1 MRPSRRNDQTISST
15 KALTCLR
22 SLLLFGTAMLAAA
35 LFILLGPSVSE
46 ARAQAFVDVNQ
57 TDWFYSPVEALATQG
72 VIGGYPDGSFR
83 PYAPVTR
90 AQFASM
96 MAALLDLTPVYNAA
110 FIDVLPGDWFAGAV
124 GALYE
129 AGLVQGSAN
138 GVFAPEAELSRQQAA
153 TLVMRA
159 YAAGR
164 GVKTEPGAEA
174 STEAGPQAGA
184 ELLTGEGEVAMWL
197 QGFKDRAAI
206 APVHRAAVAD
216 AYRLGVVSGFE
227 DSRFYPFLNLTRAQA
242 AGVLWAALGATPSAR
257 LEPAP
262 LAPAE
267 TAYPTTR
274 EGDRGP
280 LVGWM
285 EGRLAALSYDPGAVD
300 GVFDSRTAEAV
311 MAFQKVEGLDRTGVA
326 SAGIW
331 SRLVTGDRPAA
342 RKMAGGDRVEI
353 DLSRQVLFVVADGIV
368 ERTVPI
374 ASGRSGW
381 RTPTGTFAV
390 ERKLPYWR
398 QSYLG
403 MLYKPAYF
411 RGGYAIHGSYSVPPY
426 PASHGCVRVSV
437 VTMDV
442 LYPLL
447 PVGMRVDVYY

>member
-1 MRPSRRNDQTISST
+1 MRLSRGNDEGVSPT
-15 KALTCLR
+15 KALSCLR
-22 SLLLFGTAMLAAA
+22 SLLLAGVTMLAAA
-35 LFILLGPSVSE
+35 LFILLGPLASGV
-46 ARAQAFVDVNQ
+46 RAQTFVDVNQ
-57 TDWFYSPVEALATQG
+57 TDWFYPPVEALAAQD

-83 PYAPVTR
+83 PYEPVSR

-96 MAALLDLTPVYNAA
+96 VAALLDLTPAYNAA
-110 FIDVLPGDWFAGAV
+110 FADVSPWDWFAGAV

-129 AGLVQGSAN
+129 AGLVQGSAG
-138 GVFAPEAELSRQQAA
+138 GVFGPEAELSRQQAA

-159 YAAGR
+159 YAVGPGADPGA
-164 GVKTEPGAEA
+164 GAEA
-174 STEAGPQAGA
+174 GA
-184 ELLTGEGEVAMWL
+184 QGSGELLAEEDEIGLWL

-216 AYRLGVVSGFE
+216 AYRLGVVSGFD
-227 DSRFYPFLNLTRAQA
+227 DSRFYPFLSLTRAQA
-242 AGVLWAALGATPSAR
+242 AGVLWAALEVTPVIR
-257 LEPAP
+257 PEPAP
-262 LAPAE
+262 FALAEVGYPA
-267 TAYPTTR
+267 AG
-274 EGDRGP
+274 EGSRGP

-285 EGRLAALSYDPGAVD
+285 ERRLAALSYDPGATD

-311 MAFQKVEGLDRTGVA
+311 MAFQKVEGLERTGVA
-326 SAGIW
+326 SAGTW
-331 SRLVTGDRPAA
+331 TRVATADRPAP
-342 RKMAGGDRVEI
+342 KKVVEDDRVEI
-353 DLSRQVLFVVADGIV
+353 DLSRQVLFVIADGTV
-368 ERTVPI
+368 KRTIPI

-442 LYPLL
+442 LYLLL
-447 PVGMRVDVYY
+447 PVGTRVDVYY